1 MIIHDADDDDDDND
15 DTQRRDKRLREEF
28 LRLPAPP
35 GIGYKSS
42 RILGLEESYL
52 QVAECHDV
60 WWFVVGTPGII
71 IIAYKDYSLSSPGSL
86 TEVRTLVACKTLMEM
101 IRLLVSRKMTSI
113 DKWTDDSK
121 DYEEDK

>member
-52 QVAECHDV
+52 QVAECHDDV
-60 WWFVVGTPGII
+60 
-71 IIAYKDYSLSSPGSL
+71 L
-86 TEVRTLVACKTLMEM
+86 
-101 IRLLVSRKMTSI
+101 
-113 DKWTDDSK
+113 
-121 DYEEDK
+121 

>member
-1 MIIHDADDDDDDND
+1 MTKTLGIEYMIIHDADDDDDDNA

-52 QVAECHDV
+52 QVAMMFDDELVYIVHTFCSAL
-60 WWFVVGTPGII
+60 VGT
-71 IIAYKDYSLSSPGSL
+71 
-86 TEVRTLVACKTLMEM
+86 VQ
-101 IRLLVSRKMTSI
+101 
-113 DKWTDDSK
+113 
-121 DYEEDK
+121 

>member
-1 MIIHDADDDDDDND
+1 MIIHDADDDDDDNA

-52 QVAECHDV
+52 QV
-60 WWFVVGTPGII
+60 I
-71 IIAYKDYSLSSPGSL
+71 K
-86 TEVRTLVACKTLMEM
+86 
-101 IRLLVSRKMTSI
+101 
-113 DKWTDDSK
+113 
-121 DYEEDK
+121 